1 MGKQMPQNH
10 VVYLN
15 RTLLLTNDTNV
26 SPNDAGP
33 YKCIAKN
40 SLRSIEASSVVQ
52 CPNVNPHPV
61 AV

>member
-10 VVYLN
+10 VVYPN
-15 RTLLLTNDTNV
+15 GTLLLTNV